1 MTQTDL
7 MKEWLSGLKVGDK
20 VAMVGYSYGEIF
32 RVNYT
37 TIKKITPTRIIVT
50 ETNQRYRPD
59 GTGMN
64 GDGSFRDYIEPISE
78 KTDGWLYTRK
88 AMSIINKTQFE
99 KLPVAKLK
107 AIIEIIR
114 DSPD

>member
-1 MTQTDL
+1 MTQNELT
-7 MKEWLSGLKVGDK
+7 KEWLSGLKVGDK
-20 VAMVGYSYGEIF
+20 AAIVGYSYGQIF
-32 RVNYT
+32 MVNYT

-50 ETNQRYRPD
+50 ETGHRYRPD
-59 GTGMN
+59 GTGMD
-64 GDGSFRDYIEPISE
+64 GDGSLRNNIEPVSE

-107 AIIEIIR
+107 AIIEIIKS
-114 DSPD
+114 DP